1 MENDKLSGSVDSVL
15 TTVIENAKAQM
26 LSMSTGVQ
34 LALAELRVVVSHA
47 GLIVCL
53 VIVAAGVIIV
63 GWGLLLLLGTLLL
76 MSLGLSAVI
85 AVLCMFMA
93 NTIALVGIGIAIRK
107 TLDHLSFK
115 HTRRAMSSDNSEF
128 GNAG

>member
-1 MENDKLSGSVDSVL
+1 MVNDKESGSVDSVV
-15 TTVIENAKAQM
+15 TTVIENAKAQL
-26 LSMSTGVQ
+26 LSMSTSIHLV
-34 LALAELRVVVSHA
+34 LAELRVVVSHA

-53 VIVAAGVIIV
+53 VIVAAGMIIV

-76 MSLGLSAVI
+76 MSLGLSAVM
-85 AVLCMFMA
+85 AVLCMFMV

-115 HTRRAMSSDNSEF
+115 HTRQALSSDGSKI
-128 GNAG
+128 GYAG

>member
-53 VIVAAGVIIV
+53 LIVAAGVIIV

-93 NTIALVGIGIAIRK
+93 NTIALVGIGIAIQK